1 MIMEKLN
8 FETLLSIAM
17 WDYNRNSL
25 TESLTNELFRE
36 KYGVVMGDHYYEK
49 FIYSFN
55 GDLLKMIAYFRG
67 ENKEGQIFCD
77 MITDCIEKYEQR
89 IMQKRKSSK

>member
-1 MIMEKLN
+1 
-8 FETLLSIAM
+8 
-17 WDYNRNSL
+17 
-25 TESLTNELFRE
+25 
-36 KYGVVMGDHYYEK
+36 MGEHYYKK
-49 FIYSFN
+49 FIFEFDGSI
-55 GDLLKMIAYFRG
+55 LKMIGYFRG

>member
-1 MIMEKLN
+1 MEKLN
-8 FETLLSIAM
+8 FETLLGIVM

-25 TESLTNELFRE
+25 TGESLSLDVFCE
-36 KYGVVMGDHYYEK
+36 KYGKVMGEHYYKK
-49 FIYSFN
+49 FIFEFDGSI
-55 GDLLKMIAYFRG
+55 LKMIGYFRG